1 MAYNGGMGHHC
12 AMKPFRSLGLA
23 ILVVADVSAGFA
35 QTNALPVRLDDET
48 RQLLRKST
56 AGTLYVYVGSQS
68 AAVPVSMVVGGV
80 LAAAGGLVAVTYAE
94 WSRKR
99 RKLKEDAE
107 FRANVLR
114 AIRCEL
120 IATREVYDQGIG
132 AKLKEVPDGQLFPFR
147 LGLTQD
153 WFTIFNANAVHLG
166 KIDADISRQI
176 IGVYTQSKQLIE
188 EFRINNE
195 YLQIIA
201 QANIQRQAHPTHL
214 VAEATLE
221 QIPKLALDQAGKI
234 KAVDAKLKVD
244 MQELIA
250 LLDRKEIK

>member
-56 AGTLYVYVGSQS
+56 ADHWFKKDAFFST
-68 AAVPVSMVVGGV
+68 VVGGV